1 MDGSL
6 KVRVEMRE
14 AFFGNSLGNGLLARK
29 KDGVDTE
36 VHAGKMK
43 ASGCALKFD
52 PRCDLAGAC
61 AAEVRSNARRNQSEA
76 ARTEIHV
83 GIAEVGVVEDVGECP
98 FRT

>member
-29 KDGVDTE
+29 KDGVDTM

-43 ASGCALKFD
+43 ASCRALKLD
-52 PRCDLAGAC
+52 SSCDLAGAC
-61 AAEVRSNARRNQSEA
+61 AAEVRSDACRNQSEA
-76 ARTEIHV
+76 A
-83 GIAEVGVVEDVGECP
+83 
-98 FRT
+98 